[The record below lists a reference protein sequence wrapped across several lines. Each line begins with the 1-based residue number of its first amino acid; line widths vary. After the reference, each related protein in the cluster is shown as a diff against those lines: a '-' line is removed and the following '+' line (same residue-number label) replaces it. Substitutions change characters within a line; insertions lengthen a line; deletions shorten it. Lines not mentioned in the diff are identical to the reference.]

1 MTINI
6 YKALFLL
13 IYIILSPDSLR
24 EVHASESLSQ
34 QQWRQLLGMSG
45 LRRSLALDSPMAE
58 LLTRNMSYRMSS
70 NLSPST
76 AASRSVPVKSESS
89 IAQFNS
95 VASVGQ
101 NKGYDFFL
109 QTTARHVDLEI
120 SDSFD
125 ATAKRLDFGIL
136 ARRISGNSKPTYFG
150 ASLIAEENIGRP
162 RFSDNSR
169 IGDGIGIR
177 LESGKVL
184 NNHWSVSGKAEFLDW
199 KGDKKMRSM
208 SADRQVISNSVQN
221 ERIYA
226 NLDFIRSLPSLNGRG
241 SWRTGIHYLSNH
253 FEDSINSMG
262 LPSTEPFGN
271 SERLGIARTS
281 YLQMWPIVQ
290 LSNTTVYI
298 EAMVDYE
305 FENNMDKFTQDS
317 LTLSAKAGVAWI
329 PSPLRRIQLEW
340 QKFEGQKGLRSR
352 EGIML
357 TILFDGV

>member
-1 MTINI
+1 MFKM
-6 YKALFLL
+6 YKLLFLCTVF
-13 IYIILSPDSLR
+13 ILSPDNLG
-24 EVHASESLSQ
+24 EVHGNELLSQ

-45 LRRSLALDSPMAE
+45 LRRSIALDSPMGE

-70 NLSPST
+70 NLSLLT
-76 AASRSVPVKSESS
+76 AASKSVPVKSESS

-95 VASVGQ
+95 VASIGH
-101 NKGYDFFL
+101 NKDYDFFL
-109 QTTARHVDLEI
+109 KTTARHVDFEI
-120 SDSFD
+120 SDTFD
-125 ATAKRLDFGIL
+125 ASAKRLDFGIL
-136 ARRISGNSKPTYFG
+136 ARRISGKSKPTYFG

-162 RFSDNSR
+162 RFSDSSR

-199 KGDKKMRSM
+199 KGNKKMRSM
-208 SADRQVISNSVQN
+208 NTDRQIISNSVQN

-226 NLDFIRSLPSLNGRG
+226 NIDFIRSLSSLNGRG
-241 SWRTGIHYLSNH
+241 SWRSGIHYLSNN
-253 FEDSINSMG
+253 FEDSIDSMG

-271 SERLGIARTS
+271 SERLGIARTG
-281 YLQMWPIVQ
+281 YLQMWPIAQVA
-290 LSNTTVYI
+290 NTTVYF

-317 LTLSAKAGVAWI
+317 LTLSAKAGIAWI

-357 TILFDGV
+357 IILLDGI